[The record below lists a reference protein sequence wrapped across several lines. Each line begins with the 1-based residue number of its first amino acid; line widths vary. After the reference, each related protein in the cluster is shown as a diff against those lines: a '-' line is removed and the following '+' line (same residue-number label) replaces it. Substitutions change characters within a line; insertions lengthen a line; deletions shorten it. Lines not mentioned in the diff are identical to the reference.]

1 MHAES
6 VLDTA
11 KSTFKICCFSEHF
24 RVQSKL
30 LYTKTFSFLS
40 NQSDT
45 STSKP
50 RAIQYQDTA
59 GCPKGTFVVLC

>member
-11 KSTFKICCFSEHF
+11 KFTFKICCFSEHF

-45 STSKP
+45 S
-50 RAIQYQDTA
+50 DHN
-59 GCPKGTFVVLC
+59 